1 MCTNRPGFQVLCAEQ
16 RCVQDALE
24 NHDVQQLECDSVWV
38 ISRVH
43 VGYLLLQLLH
53 TLCLAI
59 YRYHLR
65 RKYKPCLRSIHIKA
79 QMAILFPGRV
89 VHIECRLLCSTGRSP
104 CLLGARPFSAVTR
117 WPGDDCRRASIRKS
131 RAGSKR
137 HTGARSSSTFSLRC
151 TVLAC
156 PGVKGSYACLP

>member
-24 NHDVQQLECDSVWV
+24 NDVQQLECDSVWV

-89 VHIECRLLCSTGRSP
+89 VHIECRLLCSTVVRAYWVHARFR
-104 CLLGARPFSAVTR
+104 LLPDGPATT
-117 WPGDDCRRASIRKS
+117 
-131 RAGSKR
+131 AGEQ
-137 HTGARSSSTFSLRC
+137 A
-151 TVLAC
+151 
-156 PGVKGSYACLP
+156 